1 MPTRSAAPHRWATHT
16 RWAVAALAASV
27 LARLLWMLF
36 APNGMNLVDLH
47 VYVDGSA
54 ALLTDKLY
62 DFTYA
67 EKTPD
72 FPLPFTYPPFAAVV
86 FFPLH
91 YLPFTVVA
99 IAWLL
104 AIAAALYAIVRIAL
118 ELILGAETA
127 RQPGWRTASITW
139 TAIGLWLEPVRTT
152 MDYGQVNVFLVL
164 AVMLAVRSARWWISG
179 TLVGVVAGI
188 KLTPA
193 ISGLYFLARRRWATV
208 AWSAAVFGAT
218 VGLSFLISAKETRH
232 YFGTLLGDA
241 DRIGP
246 VGSVWNQSLRGA
258 LSRLL
263 GYDVETGPWWVA
275 SVVLVAV
282 LALLAWRALG
292 PDDRLGTLLLV
303 QLFGLLISPISWSH
317 HWVWL
322 LPTVLWLLYGPLR
335 EVPGARIFAGYWL
348 VTALVG
354 APWVLSFFQD
364 SIWTIPRPWVLSWLG
379 TVDVIGVLVMLVW
392 IICAP
397 RLLTRTAR
405 PADLSRAPAP
415 HPTR

>member
-1 MPTRSAAPHRWATHT
+1 MES
-16 RWAVAALAASV
+16 VAA
-27 LARLLWMLF
+27 RR
-36 APNGMNLVDLH
+36 VD
-47 VYVDGSA
+47 
-54 ALLTDKLY
+54 
-62 DFTYA
+62 
-67 EKTPD
+67 
-72 FPLPFTYPPFAAVV
+72 
-86 FFPLH
+86 
-91 YLPFTVVA
+91 
-99 IAWLL
+99 
-104 AIAAALYAIVRIAL
+104 
-118 ELILGAETA
+118 
-127 RQPGWRTASITW
+127 
-139 TAIGLWLEPVRTT
+139 
-152 MDYGQVNVFLVL
+152 
-164 AVMLAVRSARWWISG
+164 
-179 TLVGVVAGI
+179 
-188 KLTPA
+188 
-193 ISGLYFLARRRWATV
+193 
-208 AWSAAVFGAT
+208 
-218 VGLSFLISAKETRH
+218 
-232 YFGTLLGDA
+232 
-241 DRIGP
+241 
-246 VGSVWNQSLRGA
+246 
-258 LSRLL
+258 RLL

-282 LALLAWRALG
+282 LALLAWRTLG

-335 EVPGARIFAGYWL
+335 GYPARGSSCGYWL

-379 TVDVIGVLVMLVW
+379 TVDVIGVLAMLVW